1 MFRLESHT
9 KKHVSAYS
17 FITLITENKAQLSKR
32 GLTGADQTRELYRKI
47 GYPGY
52 QHFSYL
58 QDTDYFRNC
67 TVTTDDVKRALY
79 IYGKDIVALKGKM
92 TRLKASPIINTLKI
106 EPPKSI
112 VNLHPTVKNSAD
124 YVCYT
129 IYAIFAY
136 Y

>member
-1 MFRLESHT
+1 MFRLKYHT

-58 QDTDYFRNC
+58 QDTNYFRNC

-79 IYGKDIVALKGKM
+79 IYGKDIVVLKGKNDQ
-92 TRLKASPIINTLKI
+92 A
-106 EPPKSI
+106 KSFTY
-112 VNLHPTVKNSAD
+112 NQHVKKLNHQK
-124 YVCYT
+124 V
-129 IYAIFAY
+129 
-136 Y
+136 